1 MKGHEEGHEGS
12 VGKIQKAFMSFMPS
26 WRFMS
31 FVLHDFTRRAS
42 AFRTR
47 PMNFQTSAVPS
58 RQAG

>member
-12 VGKIQKAFMSFMPS
+12 VGKIQKA
-26 WRFMS
+26 FMS